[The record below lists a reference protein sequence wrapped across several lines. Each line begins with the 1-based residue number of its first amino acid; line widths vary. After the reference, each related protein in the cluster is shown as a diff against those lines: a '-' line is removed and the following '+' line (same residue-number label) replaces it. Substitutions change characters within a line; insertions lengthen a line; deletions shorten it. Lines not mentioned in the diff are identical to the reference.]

1 MKNWILRCVFAA
13 SIAAVG
19 WVAFGQAG
27 SSRPVVP
34 DPQQDVTLP
43 NGKSQR
49 AEILKAEREQ
59 NIKDAAQLVD
69 MAKDLQQE
77 IEKNESYVLSISALK
92 KTDDIEKLVKRIRG
106 RMRH

>member
-1 MKNWILRCVFAA
+1 MKSWIFRCAVVL
-13 SIAAVG
+13 SIALAA
-19 WVAFGQAG
+19 WMAYAQANERPPVA
-27 SSRPVVP
+27 
-34 DPQQDVTLP
+34 DPQADVTLP

-77 IEKNESYVLSISALK
+77 IEKNEAYVLSLSALK
-92 KTDDIEKLVKRIRG
+92 KTDEIEKLAKRIRG
-106 RMRH
+106 RLRH